1 MKENTNRSWIFILG
15 ILLIA
20 AAVVVFF
27 ALPRMFPS
35 AQAAVPQN
43 YQTVKVEKGGLTD
56 YVSATGKVRSN
67 QTATLVWQTNGI
79 VDKVNYSKGQVVN
92 AKAVLAELEQTSLSQ
107 AIIMAQAD
115 LVTAQKAL
123 DDLLNTNLARANA
136 GLAVVRAEKAL
147 DDAKKDRDSKQYQ
160 RASQETIDIARA
172 NLIQAKDS
180 LDKAQTNYDKN
191 KNRNQNDLVYAAA
204 LSMLATAQQRYDR
217 ADYNYRYVSGL
228 PSALDIQEADALV
241 AQAEAQVLSAK
252 REWERVKDGPNDQDV
267 SAAEA
272 RVAGIQ
278 ATLNLAH
285 ISAPFTGTL
294 TVVNS
299 KVGDQITPGTLAFQL
314 DDLTHLYVDV
324 DVSEVD
330 IDRVSLGQPVT
341 MTLETS
347 SAREIQGTITDIAPV
362 GRTVSGTVY
371 FTVTVEINDPG
382 DDVHPGM
389 TVSAKIVTS
398 QLQGVLLVPN
408 RAIYTL
414 NGKRVVY
421 LLQNGRPVPV
431 EVALGVSTNTQTEIT
446 AGAVKEGDLVVLNPA
461 ESAGSQP

>member
-1 MKENTNRSWIFILG
+1 MKENANRSWIWILG
-15 ILLIA
+15 ILVI
-20 AAVVVFF
+20 AAVVIAFL
-27 ALPRMFPS
+27 ALPRMLAP
-35 AQAAVPQN
+35 AEAAVAQN
-43 YQTVKVEKGGLTD
+43 YQTVKVERGNVSD

-79 VDKVNYSKGQVVN
+79 VEKVNFSKGQVVN
-92 AKAVLAELEQTSLSQ
+92 AKSILAELEQTSLSQ

-136 GLAVVRAEKAL
+136 GLAVVKAEQTL
-147 DDAKKDRDSKQYQ
+147 DDRKKDRDSKQYQ
-160 RASQETIDIARA
+160 RASQQTIDIARA
-172 NLIQAKDS
+172 NLIQAKDA
-180 LDKAQTNYDKN
+180 LDKAETNYDKN
-191 KNRNQNDLVYAAA
+191 KNRNQDDLVYAAA

-228 PSALDIQEADALV
+228 PDALDIQEADALV
-241 AQAEAQVLSAK
+241 EQAEAQVLSAK

-267 SAAEA
+267 VAAEA

-278 ATLNLAH
+278 ATINLAH

-299 KVGDQITPGTLAFQL
+299 KVGDQITPGMVAIQI

-324 DVSEVD
+324 DVSEQD
-330 IDRVSLGQPVT
+330 IDRVSLGQAVS

-347 SAREIQGTITDIAPV
+347 SGAEIQGTITDIAPV

-371 FTVTVEINDPG
+371 FTVTVEITDPG
-382 DDVHPGM
+382 DAVHPGM
-389 TVSAKIVTS
+389 TAQAKILTN

-408 RAIYTL
+408 RAIQTL

-421 LLQNGRPVPV
+421 LLKNGRPAPV
-431 EVALGVSTNTQTEIT
+431 EVALGVVTNTQTEIV
-446 AGAVKEGDLVVLNPA
+446 AGAVKEGDLLVLNPA
-461 ESAGSQP
+461 ESIGSQP